1 MVGMRRI
8 APLLA
13 VLALAVGAGATAV
26 PASAKSPCRDRIYA
40 DWYADGKIAST
51 YPLAC
56 YRDALKHAEGRADI
70 GVYSSMLDD
79 IRLALQAAVKRSQG
93 QDVPSQVGGSSS
105 VSATSPTETTSSPS
119 TTTSSASTNPHM
131 PADTDT
137 APSSPDPGAMTTA
150 NPTAAQSTDSGGGV
164 PTPLLVLGGVAILLV
179 ASGAIGL
186 GVKRF
191 RRP

>member
-1 MVGMRRI
+1 MAGMTRI
-8 APLLA
+8 AFLLA
-13 VLALAVGAGATAV
+13 MLASVVAATAAAPAGAAT
-26 PASAKSPCRDRIYA
+26 PCRDRIYA

-79 IRLALQAAVKRSQG
+79 IRLALQAAVKRSHG
-93 QDVPSQVGGSSS
+93 QEVPPQVGGSSA
-105 VSATSPTETTSSPS
+105 VSATGSGNG
-119 TTTSSASTNPHM
+119 TTTKSSSHQSSE
-131 PADTDT
+131 T
-137 APSSPDPGAMTTA
+137 APNSPDPGTTTNA
-150 NPTAAQSTDSGGGV
+150 SPTAAAPTSSSGGGGV
-164 PTPLLVLGGVAILLV
+164 PVPLLILGGVAIALV

-186 GVKRF
+186 GVRKF

>member
-1 MVGMRRI
+1 MRRTVL
-8 APLLA
+8 LLA
-13 VLALAVGAGATAV
+13 LLALAVAAGVTAV
-26 PASAKSPCRDRIYA
+26 PASATSPCRDRIYA

-93 QDVPSQVGGSSS
+93 QDVPSQVGGSAP
-105 VSATSPTETTSSPS
+105 VSATSPTATTSSPG

-131 PADTDT
+131 PADT
-137 APSSPDPGAMTTA
+137 APSAPDPGVMTTA
-150 NPTAAQSTDSGGGV
+150 NATASQSTSGGGV
-164 PTPLLVLGGVAILLV
+164 PVPLLVLGGVAILLV

-191 RRP
+191 RRG

>member
-13 VLALAVGAGATAV
+13 VLALAFAAGATAV

-93 QDVPSQVGGSSS
+93 QDVPSQVGGSAPVS
-105 VSATSPTETTSSPS
+105 VTSPTGTTPSS
-119 TTTSSASTNPHM
+119 TTNSAASTNPHM
-131 PADTDT
+131 PADT
-137 APSSPDPGAMTTA
+137 APTSPSPDSGTVTTA
-150 NPTAAQSTDSGGGV
+150 NASASQPADSGGGV
-164 PTPLLVLGGVAILLV
+164 PVPLLVLGGVAILLV

-191 RRP
+191 RRG

>member
-1 MVGMRRI
+1 MAGMTRI
-8 APLLA
+8 AFLLA
-13 VLALAVGAGATAV
+13 MLAAAFVAASASAPAGAST
-26 PASAKSPCRDRIYA
+26 PCRDRIYA

-79 IRLALQAAVKRSQG
+79 IRLALQAAVKRSHG
-93 QDVPSQVGGSSS
+93 QQVPPQVGGSSA
-105 VSATSPTETTSSPS
+105 VSATGSSGTGTGTTSSHEPS
-119 TTTSSASTNPHM
+119 E
-131 PADTDT
+131 T
-137 APSSPDPGAMTTA
+137 APTTPDPGATTNTSTTA
-150 NPTAAQSTDSGGGV
+150 AEPTSGGGGGV
-164 PTPLLVLGGVAILLV
+164 PVPLLVLGGVAIALV

-186 GVKRF
+186 GIRKF

>member
-1 MVGMRRI
+1 MAGMTRI
-8 APLLA
+8 AFLLA
-13 VLALAVGAGATAV
+13 MLASVVAATAAAPAGAAT
-26 PASAKSPCRDRIYA
+26 PCRDRIYA

-79 IRLALQAAVKRSQG
+79 IRLALQAAVKRSHG
-93 QDVPSQVGGSSS
+93 QQVPSQVGGSSA
-105 VSATSPTETTSSPS
+105 VSATGNQSGTG
-119 TTTSSASTNPHM
+119 TTTKSSSHGPSE
-131 PADTDT
+131 T
-137 APSSPDPGAMTTA
+137 APNSPDPGTTTNA
-150 NPTAAQSTDSGGGV
+150 SPTAAAPTSSGGGGGV
-164 PTPLLVLGGVAILLV
+164 PVPLLVLGGVAIALV

-186 GVKRF
+186 GVRKF

>member
-1 MVGMRRI
+1 MLGMRRI
-8 APLLA
+8 ALLVA
-13 VLALAVGAGATAV
+13 LLALAVEAGAAAV
-26 PASAKSPCRDRIYA
+26 PAGAATPCRDRIYA

-79 IRLALQAAVKRSQG
+79 IRLALQAAVKRGQG
-93 QDVPSQVGGSSS
+93 QVVPSQVGGSAP
-105 VSATSPTETTSSPS
+105 VSATGPTST
-119 TTTSSASTNPHM
+119 TTTSSSPTTNPHM
-131 PADTDT
+131 PADT
-137 APSSPDPGAMTTA
+137 APSSPDAGGVTTA
-150 NPTAAQSTDSGGGV
+150 NPTAAQPADSGGGV
-164 PTPLLVLGGVAILLV
+164 PVPLLILGGVAIALV

-191 RRP
+191 RRGSG

>member
-1 MVGMRRI
+1 MAGMTRI
-8 APLLA
+8 AFLLA
-13 VLALAVGAGATAV
+13 MLAAAVVA
-26 PASAKSPCRDRIYA
+26 ASASAPARASTPCRDRIYA

-79 IRLALQAAVKRSQG
+79 IRLALQAAVKRSHG
-93 QDVPSQVGGSSS
+93 QQVPPQVGGSSA
-105 VSATSPTETTSSPS
+105 VSATGSSGTGTTGSHEPS
-119 TTTSSASTNPHM
+119 E
-131 PADTDT
+131 T
-137 APSSPDPGAMTTA
+137 APTTPDPGATTNTSTTA
-150 NPTAAQSTDSGGGV
+150 AEPTSGGGGGV
-164 PTPLLVLGGVAILLV
+164 PVPLLVLGGVAIALV

-186 GVKRF
+186 GIRKF